1 MQKKFGKNLGFE
13 MYRVRFLRKAADE
26 LKKIDPIWQNRI
38 KEKIN
43 QLAENPSLLKNRI
56 KPLKGKY
63 KKFLR
68 LRVGNY
74 RIVFQKKEEELIIV
88 IVRVAHRREVY

>member
-1 MQKKFGKNLGFE
+1 MYQVKFLKK
-13 MYRVRFLRKAADE
+13 AISE
-26 LKKIDPIWQNRI
+26 LKVIDPIWQNRI
-38 KEKIN
+38 KEKIT
-43 QLAENPSLLKNRI
+43 QLAKDPSQLKNRI

-74 RIVFQKKEEELIIV
+74 RIIFKRKDKELIIL
-88 IVRVAHRREVY
+88 IIRVAHRSESY

>member
-1 MQKKFGKNLGFE
+1 MYQVKFLKKAVN
-13 MYRVRFLRKAADE
+13 E
-26 LKKIDPIWQNRI
+26 LKVIDPIWQNRI
-38 KEKIN
+38 KEKIT
-43 QLAENPSLLKNRI
+43 QLAENPSQLKNRI

-74 RIVFQKKEEELIIV
+74 RIIFKRKDKELIIL
-88 IVRVAHRREVY
+88 IIRVAHRSESY